1 MKKVNIV
8 TGFALL
14 LLLFLSSLVTAND
27 DAARKANDLNNWA
40 IPTGDFF
47 NQRYSRLSQ
56 INSSNVS
63 QLKPAWTFSTG
74 VLRGH
79 EGSPLVVDGVMYIHT
94 PFPNNI
100 YAMNLDN
107 GKIIW
112 EYKPIQDPK
121 VIGIMCC
128 DTVNR
133 GLSYAEGKIFL
144 YQADTTLVALDSKN
158 LHLWFLKIKLWLVF
172 LAVSMVFKDGL
183 LLMISIVEKWF
194 GTVTH
199 KVQII

>member
-63 QLKPAWTFSTG
+63 QLKPA
-74 VLRGH
+74 
-79 EGSPLVVDGVMYIHT
+79 
-94 PFPNNI
+94 
-100 YAMNLDN
+100 
-107 GKIIW
+107 
-112 EYKPIQDPK
+112 
-121 VIGIMCC
+121 
-128 DTVNR
+128 
-133 GLSYAEGKIFL
+133 
-144 YQADTTLVALDSKN
+144 
-158 LHLWFLKIKLWLVF
+158 
-172 LAVSMVFKDGL
+172 
-183 LLMISIVEKWF
+183 
-194 GTVTH
+194 
-199 KVQII
+199 